1 MSNQIETQVDVS
13 LTERNRLTAF
23 FRIILVVPA
32 FIFVSSFA
40 PSTSFSD
47 DSSAIL
53 AGLLALPAGLAIVFR
68 QVYPSYVLAFNEAL
82 LSLQT
87 RVDVYLLLLSD
98 EYPSIEENDVVSVTF
113 PEVDAKQLNRWLP
126 LVKWL
131 LALPLYLAGIV
142 YIIYAALLTDEY
154 PSIEEN
160 EIVSVTF
167 PEVDAKQLNRW
178 LPLIKWLLALPL
190 YLVGLVYLV
199 YAALLT
205 LLGWFSILLTGNYP
219 EVCAEGIVGTIA
231 YWNRVVGYAFLL
243 VTDEYPTFSL

>member
-1 MSNQIETQVDVS
+1 MDMSNQIETQIDVS
-13 LTERNRLTAF
+13 LTERNRLTAL

-32 FIFVSSFA
+32 FIFLSSFA
-40 PSTSFSD
+40 PSTLFSED
-47 DSSAIL
+47 GSAIF
-53 AGLLALPAGLAIVFR
+53 AGLIALPAALAIVVR
-68 QVYPSYVLAFNEAL
+68 QVYPSYVLAFNEAV

-98 EYPSIEENDVVSVTF
+98 QYPSIEENDV
-113 PEVDAKQLNRWLP
+113 
-126 LVKWL
+126 
-131 LALPLYLAGIV
+131 
-142 YIIYAALLTDEY
+142 
-154 PSIEEN
+154 
-160 EIVSVTF
+160 VSVTF

-190 YLVGLVYLV
+190 YLVGVVYII

-205 LLGWFSILLTGNYP
+205 LLGWFSILFTGNYP
-219 EVCAEGIVGTIA
+219 EVCAEGVVGTIA

>member
-1 MSNQIETQVDVS
+1 MQSRLRDMSNQIETQIDVS
-13 LTERNRLTAF
+13 LTERNRLTAL

-40 PSTSFSD
+40 PATAFSD
-47 DSSAIL
+47 DGLGIF
-53 AGLLALPAGLAIVFR
+53 AGLLALPAALAIVVR

-87 RVDVYLLLLSD
+87 RVDAYLLLLTD
-98 EYPSIEENDVVSVTF
+98 EYPSIEENDLVSVTF
-113 PEVDAKQLNRWLP
+113 PEVDAKQLNR
-126 LVKWL
+126 
-131 LALPLYLAGIV
+131 
-142 YIIYAALLTDEY
+142 
-154 PSIEEN
+154 
-160 EIVSVTF
+160 F
-167 PEVDAKQLNRW
+167 

-190 YLVGLVYLV
+190 YLVGILYII

-205 LLGWFSILLTGNYP
+205 LLGWFTILFTGNYP
-219 EVCAEGIVGTIA
+219 EVCAEGVVGTIA

>member
-1 MSNQIETQVDVS
+1 MLMSNQIETQIDVS
-13 LTERNRLTAF
+13 LTERNRVTAL
-23 FRIILVVPA
+23 FRIILAVPA
-32 FIFVSSFA
+32 LIFVSSFA
-40 PSTSFSD
+40 PSTAFSD
-47 DSSAIL
+47 DALGIF
-53 AGLLALPAGLAIVFR
+53 AGLLALPAALAIVVR

-87 RVDVYLLLLSD
+87 RVDVYL
-98 EYPSIEENDVVSVTF
+98 V
-113 PEVDAKQLNRWLP
+113 
-126 LVKWL
+126 
-131 LALPLYLAGIV
+131 
-142 YIIYAALLTDEY
+142 LLTDEY

-160 EIVSVTF
+160 DIVSVTF

-205 LLGWFSILLTGNYP
+205 LLGWFSILFTGNYP
-219 EVCAEGIVGTIA
+219 EVCAEGVVGTIA